1 MSRLRLSVALSVEA
15 ARCWSTQRVALLE
28 ARGMQA
34 EATALAAEFRG
45 LGQSDQLLLV
55 PVLQA

>member
-15 ARCWSTQRVALLE
+15 ARCWSAQRVALLE

-45 LGQSDQLLLV
+45 LGQRDQLLLV
-55 PVLQA
+55 PALQA

>member
-1 MSRLRLSVALSVEA
+1 MSRLRLSVALSIEA
-15 ARCWSTQRVALLE
+15 ARCWSRQRVALLE

-34 EATALAAEFRG
+34 EATALVAEFRG
-45 LGQSDQLLLV
+45 LGQRDQLLLV

>member
-1 MSRLRLSVALSVEA
+1 MSRLRLSAALSIEA
-15 ARCWSTQRVALLE
+15 ARCWSEQRVELLR
-28 ARGMQA
+28 ARGLQA
-34 EATALAAEFRG
+34 EATALEAEFRG